1 MLTNIINFSQ
11 GTIYI
16 EGLVQY
22 WATKEFFLGENLDFL
37 SVLSERASVSELADR
52 QVQLVGQLG
61 QIRWGEV
68 GAMSRS
74 GGENLAS

>member
-1 MLTNIINFSQ
+1 MGNK
-11 GTIYI
+11 G
-16 EGLVQY
+16 V
-22 WATKEFFLGENLDFL
+22 FLGENLDFL

-68 GAMSRS
+68 GVRSRS
-74 GGENLAS
+74 GGGNLAS